1 MTKFKL
7 EGNLKSFQCSSKI
20 YTEIETMTKPQ
31 KSLTIYLGL
40 CLAWIMLLG
49 ACSSFDVAYTPEPS
63 PTATQTLEPTAT
75 IDWFPRTATPSPT
88 PFYTPTAVALQP
100 DRPEGIGEVIIR
112 DDFSDTSLWS
122 TGSSPAGNIVY
133 GDKSLSL
140 AVAGN
145 KSTLTSTSQHS
156 LPSNFFL
163 EVNVN
168 VALCTPGDQYSL
180 LFWWTPEGAAH
191 KLLLSCEG
199 SLRMERLTGNGG
211 QVLQDWDVAS
221 RMMPGSPATHKVGIL
236 ARGGEV
242 SIYVN
247 DRYQFQVRTQPDY
260 IGGLGVQA
268 RAGGDTA
275 VTIAFSNMVVYE
287 IEPAR

>member
-1 MTKFKL
+1 MKTKTQK
-7 EGNLKSFQCSSKI
+7 N
-20 YTEIETMTKPQ
+20 
-31 KSLTIYLGL
+31 KSLTVCLGIYL
-40 CLAWIMLLG
+40 AVIMLLS
-49 ACSSFDVAYTPEPS
+49 ACSGFNTAYTPEPS

-75 IDWFPRTATPSPT
+75 IDWFPRTPTPSPS
-88 PFYTPTAVALQP
+88 PFYTPTAVVLQP
-100 DRPEGIGEVIIR
+100 DRPEGIGDVLIQ

-133 GDKSLSL
+133 GNRSLSL
-140 AVAGN
+140 AVAGD

-163 EVNVN
+163 EVTVN

-211 QVLQDWDVAS
+211 QVLQDWEAAS
-221 RMMPGSPATHKVGIL
+221 RMMPGSPATHKIGIL
-236 ARGGEV
+236 AEGGEV

-247 DRYQFQVRTQPDY
+247 DRYQFGVRTQPDY
-260 IGGLGVQA
+260 TGGLGVQA
-268 RAGGDTA
+268 RAGGETA
-275 VTIAFSNMVVYE
+275 LTIAFSDLVIYDIDPV
-287 IEPAR
+287 R